1 MGAKAKEAEGLEFKE
16 AEEPV
21 VEPTETPAV
30 EEPGVEAS
38 PFATREEVAA
48 VFVETVKPMIDAI
61 NTLAEGQIEL
71 KKSDEVKIA
80 ETVKDIPAASIGA
93 IIAKQWSVIGTD
105 KTKVDGRTKEGKDGP
120 EETEPTKAVTGI
132 GFIDQM
138 LTQES

>member
-16 AEEPV
+16 AEEPI
-21 VEPTETPAV
+21 VEPTETLAV

-38 PFATREEVAA
+38 PVTREEVAA
-48 VFVETVKPMIDAI
+48 AIVETVKPIADAVTAI
-61 NTLAEGQIEL
+61 AEGMKEL
-71 KKSDEVKIA
+71 RKSDETKIA
-80 ETVKDIPAASIGA
+80 EISQDIPAASIGA
-93 IIAKQWSVIGTD
+93 IIAKSWSVIGTE

-120 EETEPTKAVTGI
+120 EETEPNKAVTGI